1 MRRRVTRRPT
11 MRQTRLYEE
20 EEEGY
25 VSGEYEDGP
34 FELIKIRVKV
44 GSGVF
49 LFLKE
54 LRLIYIFFSCSFTM
68 KTTSGEWR

>member
-49 LFLKE
+49 LLKE
-54 LRLIYIFFSCSFTM
+54 LRLMGFFCVASL
-68 KTTSGEWR
+68 